1 MVNYT
6 FSINAEL
13 HKQMREHPEIKWSEV
28 LRQSIIEYLAKLKR
42 GSAITTQELR
52 KRLKID
58 LSNIDVEK
66 EIALTREGRRLS
78 EEHARELLK

>member
-6 FSINAEL
+6 FSINPEL
-13 HKQMREHPEIKWSEV
+13 HKQMRDHPEIKWSEV
-28 LRQSIIEYLAKLKR
+28 LRQSIVDYLAKIKR

-78 EEHARELLK
+78 EKRARELLK